1 MDLFELNDNVPMSI
15 VWQDIDRKL
24 YMEGDEAILEYH
36 NERYIFGCQPYEPM
50 ALIYRK
56 GEVVANIHNS
66 FRVEEE
72 CEVLLK
78 GELVHS
84 ITGKYHNAE
93 RFARLLTTA
102 LDTSCDDIGE
112 VENRMMVGLARDKG
126 EDNIEYAEYDFK
138 CTKVLYENVALL
150 LGYFDCI
157 GTKVY
162 ALAFGYPHNGKD
174 MYEYYLISE
183 KEYKEYMG
191 WPERRD
197 WQSHEAAYEWHEA
210 HLAHRQVLC
219 NEFSHMQKTYKP
231 FFTLA
236 ELK

>member
-1 MDLFELNDNVPMSI
+1 MSVI
-15 VWQDIDRKL
+15 W
-24 YMEGDEAILEYH
+24 
-36 NERYIFGCQPYEPM
+36 
-50 ALIYRK
+50 
-56 GEVVANIHNS
+56 
-66 FRVEEE
+66 
-72 CEVLLK
+72 
-78 GELVHS
+78 
-84 ITGKYHNAE
+84 
-93 RFARLLTTA
+93 
-102 LDTSCDDIGE
+102 
-112 VENRMMVGLARDKG
+112 MMVGLARDKG

-162 ALAFGYPHNGKD
+162 ALAFGYPHNGTD

-197 WQSHEAAYEWHEA
+197 WKSHEEAYEWHEA
-210 HLAHRQVLC
+210 HLANKKVLC

-231 FFTLA
+231 FFTLV